1 MFHLYLRF
9 KQQLE
14 FNHVKMLSIHFGNY
28 CFVCS
33 RRDKKPIKKKLPKKK
48 GDLPD
53 KQVKVKT
60 FSCPDKRLRKSV
72 HL

>member
-1 MFHLYLRF
+1 
-9 KQQLE
+9 
-14 FNHVKMLSIHFGNY
+14 MLSIQFGNY

-60 FSCPDKRLRKSV
+60 FSRPDKSLRKSV

>member
-1 MFHLYLRF
+1 
-9 KQQLE
+9 
-14 FNHVKMLSIHFGNY
+14 MLSIQFGNF

-72 HL
+72 LCKSTVGAKVLGNRLG